1 MRVTAKELLKTL
13 VAIAEDSKKYVAVD
27 EDSWND
33 IQIITPIMKFQ
44 MTNLAEWCKRLGKKY
59 KREDWDG
66 NEQCG
71 SNWDIIYFK
80 YQGVEFFELV
90 DKENKDETN

>member
-1 MRVTAKELLKTL
+1 MRVTAKVLLNQL
-13 VAIAEDSKKYVAVD
+13 VAAV
-27 EDSWND
+27 EKMQNTVYSEQVGE
-33 IQIITPIMKFQ
+33 IKVLGPIMKFQ